1 MTLALE
7 IRDLSVSYGGV
18 KAVRRISLSLHPG
31 ELVSLIGSN
40 GAGKSSCLLGV
51 MGAVQSRQ
59 QSLRLF
65 GEEMGHM
72 PTHLRVKSG
81 LALVPEGRGTLSRM
95 TVLENLQVGFVAGRS
110 TGADAGG
117 ALEEVLCLFPRLR
130 ERLKQVAGTLSG
142 GEQQMLVLAR
152 ALISRPRVLLL
163 DEPSMGLSPKMVDV
177 IFDVI
182 RTVSNQG
189 TTILLVE
196 QNAAIALEIADRG
209 YVMESGAITLY
220 GRAPD
225 LAADPRVKQAYLGE

>member
-1 MTLALE
+1 
-7 IRDLSVSYGGV
+7 
-18 KAVRRISLSLHPG
+18 
-31 ELVSLIGSN
+31 
-40 GAGKSSCLLGV
+40 